1 MFYNHVKKAWKNGD
15 VQIDIWAKETYGDL
29 AFEARGFSW
38 LACLLLSNQ
47 EKRKL
52 MELVQADVQE
62 KREQKEKALKES
74 IRKEFPSLP
83 EQANPMLIKLALEEC
98 KSYYSQY
105 GFKRLYLIGSRARGD
120 ARLDS
125 DHDFVVV
132 VSDTAPDEVVRD
144 NGRYGYLGICRI
156 RGSVSAVNS
165 GAKGPDVFIF
175 RLSDFL
181 ANKDIQSRAP
191 YYAEHH
197 GYRIH

>member
-1 MFYNHVKKAWKNGD
+1 
-15 VQIDIWAKETYGDL
+15 
-29 AFEARGFSW
+29 
-38 LACLLLSNQ
+38 
-47 EKRKL
+47 
-52 MELVQADVQE
+52 
-62 KREQKEKALKES
+62 
-74 IRKEFPSLP
+74 
-83 EQANPMLIKLALEEC
+83 MLIKLALEEC